1 MFLLRAMIAA
11 TALATLALA
20 APAVAAPTLE
30 PLKPCYVSAGEEDA
44 DREGIL
50 LRGTGFTP
58 QAALDVYI
66 DGALV
71 LSGQSDVVGDLNA
84 TVKAPFLP
92 AGERE
97 FGVTVVERDNPAN
110 AVGRLSR
117 VTDLDVAL
125 RPSEAR
131 SWSRVRY
138 RGRGFTTNGP
148 VYAHYVFRGRSR
160 KTVRL
165 TRMAMSPCGTFS
177 VRRRQIPIRRPH
189 VGRWTIQV
197 DQQRRYSAA
206 PGTNLVRI
214 DIRLREAFIP
224 PR

>member
-1 MFLLRAMIAA
+1 MAI
-11 TALATLALA
+11 LA
-20 APAVAAPTLE
+20 APAWAQPTLE
-30 PLKPCYVSAGEEDA
+30 PLKPCYVSAGLEETE
-44 DREGIL
+44 REGVV

-58 QAALDVYI
+58 QAVLDVYV
-66 DGALV
+66 DGVLV
-71 LSGQSDVVGDLNA
+71 LSGQADVVGDYQA
-84 TVKAPFLP
+84 TVKAPHHP

-97 FGVTVVERDNPAN
+97 FGVTVVERHNPAH
-110 AVGRLSR
+110 AVGRLAR

-138 RGRGFTTNGP
+138 RGRGFTASSAP
-148 VYAHYVFRGRSR
+148 VFAHYVYRGKAR

-165 TRMAMSPCGTFS
+165 ARSANGPCGTFS
-177 VRRRQIPIRRPH
+177 VRRRQIPIRRPR
-189 VGRWTIQV
+189 VGMWTIQV

-214 DIRLREAFIP
+214 DVRLREEFIP